1 MSFIPVLPQL
11 TLNFRLVMAEALKK
25 SSLLTT
31 HAAETLGNM
40 AVRFC
45 LLKVE
50 DWSIRNEPLMK
61 YLLA

>member
-1 MSFIPVLPQL
+1 
-11 TLNFRLVMAEALKK
+11 MADELKN

-50 DWSIRNEPLMK
+50 DWSTRNEALRK